1 MSQKRTLVFILVS
14 VLALCA
20 KAPANP
26 EIPGSRQ
33 SGPIAIIGGTIH
45 PVSGESIPN
54 GVVLFDN
61 GKIVKVGTDLEL
73 PDNVKVIEA
82 NGKHIYPGL
91 IDAFSNI
98 GLVEI
103 NAVRATDDRGEV
115 GLFNPNVKAEIAVNP
130 DSEIIPVTR
139 SNGVL
144 MCLTVP
150 YRGLIT
156 GQSAFLQ
163 LDGWTTED
171 IALQTSIGMH
181 IRWPAM
187 APVSDWFV
195 SKSAKEQIAERD
207 KRLRQLEDYFERAR
221 RYDEGRTA
229 DEITQVDLRLEAM
242 RKVLSKEVPIIVTAN
257 GIQEIQ
263 SAVAFASLQDVKL
276 VIFGGHDAPYCID
289 LLRKHNIPVIIGG
302 VYRLPR
308 RSDDAFDSSYTL
320 CETLRKAGVQY
331 CIASFGR
338 FGGSMARNLPYHA
351 ATASAYGLPLSEA
364 VKAVTLYPA
373 QILGIDDRVG
383 SIAPGMDA
391 TLVIADGHIL
401 DTLSNVEAAFIQ
413 GRRVSLND
421 RHKRLF
427 RKYEERINRL
437 K

>member
-1 MSQKRTLVFILVS
+1 MFNNLTPVFVFVLVLSSSAI
-14 VLALCA
+14 AL
-20 KAPANP
+20 ANP
-26 EIPGSRQ
+26 EVPGSEQ
-33 SGPIAIIGGTIH
+33 SGPIAIIGGTVH
-45 PVSGESIPN
+45 SVSGEAIPN
-54 GVVLFDN
+54 GIVLFDN
-61 GKIVKVGTDLEL
+61 GKVVKVGTDVKL
-73 PDNVKVIEA
+73 PDDVKVIDA
-82 NGKHIYPGL
+82 NGKHVYPGL

-115 GLFNPNVKAEIAVNP
+115 GLFNPNIKAEIAVNP

-156 GQSAFLQ
+156 GQSACLQ

-171 IALQTSIGMH
+171 IALKTSVGMH
-181 IRWPAM
+181 IKWPTM

-207 KRLRQLEDYFERAR
+207 KRLRQLEDYFEKAR
-221 RYDEGRTA
+221 RYDEARAAG
-229 DEITQVDLRLEAM
+229 EISQLDLRLEAM
-242 RKVLSKEVPIIVTAN
+242 RQVLSKEVPIIVTAN
-257 GIQEIQ
+257 GVQEIQ
-263 SAVAFASLQDVKL
+263 SAVAFASLQDLKL
-276 VIFGGHDAPYCID
+276 IIFGGHDAPYCID
-289 LLRKHNIPVIIGG
+289 LLRKHRVPVIVGG
-302 VYRLPR
+302 VYRLPL

-391 TLVIADGHIL
+391 TLVITDGHIL
-401 DTLSNVEAAFIQ
+401 DTLSNVEVAFIQ
-413 GRRVSLND
+413 GRQVSLND